1 MKYRRSIALS
11 AIPLL
16 VIAGL
21 FGYHYLWPADET
33 LRLPVVEDCALHLE
47 SCSVSF
53 PQGGSMRLTIDP
65 KRPSPTDTL
74 RLNASFEQIAP
85 QVVGVRFKGV
95 DMNMGYL
102 EHFVYD
108 LQKQDS
114 GENRGSFGGDAGV
127 FACSRNLMQWRVL
140 VKVQAGN
147 RRYEVPFK
155 FETSQPG

>member
-1 MKYRRSIALS
+1 
-11 AIPLL
+11 
-16 VIAGL
+16 
-21 FGYHYLWPADET
+21 
-33 LRLPVVEDCALHLE
+33 
-47 SCSVSF
+47 
-53 PQGGSMRLTIDP
+53 
-65 KRPSPTDTL
+65 
-74 RLNASFEQIAP
+74 
-85 QVVGVRFKGV
+85 VVGVRFKGV